1 MKIFRFIKPLG
12 LACVLICI
20 GLVGTSS
27 AIESSYRY
35 YPPSIDG
42 SVGWWEWDIANNI
55 EFDHGFITVCND
67 ETRLYILVDVLDDT
81 VEDPRS
87 SSSSG
92 DHFVLMFD
100 VDRNGEVTSA
110 DLKYELMT
118 GTYNMRYKH
127 CVPPGAVGIVPLSFS
142 DYTRSSVAAGFGCF
156 PGDFTEILYLPP
168 LGPTCSNHRVWEFGI
183 DLREIGAEA
192 GGDVRMGL
200 QIVSQNPS
208 FTDDIPEGLSWDFT
222 DLIEIE
228 LAAPPTHRETDESAF
243 IFFNE
248 EVELAIPSLGEPG
261 SSMYG
266 IELTQAIQDRTNSM
280 PLVENKTTVA
290 RVYVGTQGVAT
301 PQPFIVYLYG
311 SRDGDDLPGSPLST
325 LFMVPTMIDLERE
338 RLYDTANFL
347 LPSSWTEGTVEFQA
361 RVFDLSGR
369 LRESSTPLSRTF
381 TPRDIPVYWVI
392 PINVG
397 TDDEP
402 IVVSDERI
410 DRPESY
416 LKTVYPVPDVEFVR
430 RDWSVIGAITS
441 PVDPDEVDTPEERME
456 WGIHMNDIIEE
467 LREYYYSLEHAG
479 SSSEYPFPDQI
490 IGVIPRGGRADSDR
504 ESGGSGR
511 VVAIDTRE
519 TGMAHEINH
528 NMGNILADGATWGL
542 HVSDPECIWDP
553 ERGWQPVPNSAWGC
567 GADCGPDPEWPWTN
581 DGIQEVGFD
590 TRRPW
595 VDGYEDFDYWT
606 RFTVLQGQLRFR
618 RSPVTG
624 RNLATGFPD
633 FMSYCKSALVN
644 PETDTFNA
652 FVFPRK
658 WISPYRWERLFHFF
672 TPPDDRLTP
681 LEPRLGRGLGP
692 ILPVYYISGHVNKD
706 GTGSLNPIFI
716 QPGIPT
722 KDIAPGDYVIEVQD
736 ASGKP
741 LMTVP
746 FPVSFVDKG
755 IEHEEDMTP
764 LELDV
769 VQFHYQLP
777 EQKGT
782 SKIIL
787 KKGKQTLDVLKVSD
801 NPPTVTVLKPKA
813 GEEWGGGLQTIKW
826 SAEDKDGDPLSFTII
841 YSPDK
846 GKSWFPVAWNVQGE
860 SYKVDTSIL
869 PGGDAAMVRVI
880 VTDGFNT
887 AQDDSDGT
895 FKVAGKPPAAFIIL
909 PEASI
914 PFSSGEVIYF
924 EGEATDLEDY
934 SIPDASFIWSYDST
948 KEMGKNQNIGGHN
961 PKVYREGNA
970 KKGKSNYTTVFGTGR
985 RVNARLPNWVQKV
998 TLTVVDSEGNT
1009 GQDTV
1014 VIWAPTSDVSDNGVT
1029 DIRDIQLVVAGCGMT
1044 PNNHTWNPALDL
1056 NRDLVIDIR
1065 DTELVIHR
1073 WICTCFSPFRNRY
1086 IDRNIDRSFAH
1097 LQFVPR
1103 QIVTNPKQKTG

>member
-12 LACVLICI
+12 LAFVLILI
-20 GLVGTSS
+20 GLVGTSL
-27 AIESSYRY
+27 ALESSYRY
-35 YPPSIDG
+35 YPPSVDG
-42 SVGWWEWDIANNI
+42 FVGWGEWDIDNVI
-55 EFDHGFITVCND
+55 EFDHGFIMVCND

-100 VDRNGEVTSA
+100 VDRNGEITSA
-110 DLKYELMT
+110 DLEYDLMT
-118 GTYNMRYKH
+118 GTYNMRYRH
-127 CVPPGAVGIVPLSFS
+127 LVPPGTLWGDTPSSSLS
-142 DYTRSSVAAGFGCF
+142 DYTRSSVATGFGCF

-168 LGPTCSNHRVWEFGI
+168 VASSCSNHRVWEFGI

-208 FTDDIPEGLSWDFT
+208 FTDDIPEGLFLDFT

-228 LAAPPTHRETDESAF
+228 LAAPPSHRETDESAF
-243 IFFNE
+243 IFFDE
-248 EVELAIPSLGEPG
+248 EVECRIPSLGEPG
-261 SSMYG
+261 SSKYG
-266 IELTQAIQDRTNSM
+266 IELTQAIQDRANSM
-280 PLVENKTTVA
+280 PLVESKTTVA

-301 PQPFIVYLYG
+301 PQPFIIYLYG
-311 SRDGDDLPGSPLST
+311 SREGDDLPGSPLST
-325 LFMVPTMIDLERE
+325 LFMVPTLIDLERE

-347 LPSSWTEGTVEFQA
+347 LPSSWTEGTIEFQA

-381 TPRDIPVYWVI
+381 TRRDIPVYWVI

-397 TDDEP
+397 TEAEP
-402 IVVSDERI
+402 IVVSDESI

-430 RDWSVIGAITS
+430 RDWEVIGAITS
-441 PVDPDEVDTPEERME
+441 PIDPDEVDTLEERTE
-456 WGIHMNDIIEE
+456 WGQHVNRIIEE

-490 IGVIPRGGRADSDR
+490 IGVIPRLGQADSDR
-504 ESGGSGR
+504 ERGGSGR
-511 VVAIDTRE
+511 VVAIATRQQ
-519 TGMAHEINH
+519 GMAHEINH
-528 NMGNILADGATWGL
+528 NMGNILAGGATWGL
-542 HVSDPECIWDP
+542 HVSDPERIWDP
-553 ERGWQPVPNSAWGC
+553 ERGWQPVSNYAWGC
-567 GADCGPDPEWPWTN
+567 GADGGPDPEWPWTN
-581 DGIQEVGFD
+581 DDIQEVGFD
-590 TRRPW
+590 TCLPW
-595 VDGYEDFDYWT
+595 MDGSDGC
-606 RFTVLQGQLRFR
+606 FTVIPSRW
-618 RSPVTG
+618 
-624 RNLATGFPD
+624 PD
-633 FMSYCKSALVN
+633 FMSYCNAAVYI
-644 PETDTFNA
+644 PETWETVA
-652 FVFPRK
+652 ARPPR
-658 WISPYRWERLFHFF
+658 WISTYRWQRLFHFF
-672 TPPDDRLTP
+672 APHDYRLRP
-681 LEPRLGRGLGP
+681 LEPSPGRGLGP
-692 ILPVYYISGHVNKD
+692 IPPMYYMSGQINKD
-706 GTGSLNPIFI
+706 GTGRLNPIFV

-722 KDIAPGDYVIEVQD
+722 KDIAPGDYTLEVQD
-736 ASGKP
+736 AFGKP
-741 LMTVP
+741 LLTVP

-755 IEHEEDMTP
+755 IEHEEDMAP

-777 EQKGT
+777 EQKGV
-782 SKIIL
+782 SKILL

-801 NPPTVTVLKPKA
+801 NPPKITVLKPKA
-813 GEEWGGGLQTIKW
+813 GEEWSGGLQMIQWK
-826 SAEDKDGDPLSFTII
+826 AEDKDGDSLSFSIL

-895 FKVAGKPPAAFIIL
+895 FKVAGKPPAAVIIR
-909 PEASI
+909 PEANT

-948 KEMGKNQNIGGHN
+948 
-961 PKVYREGNA
+961 
-970 KKGKSNYTTVFGTGR
+970 VFGTGR
-985 RVNARLPNWVQKV
+985 RVNARLPDWVYKV

-1009 GQDTV
+1009 GQDMV
-1014 VIWAPTSDVSDNGVT
+1014 MIWVPNSDVNDDGVT
-1029 DIRDIQLVVAGCGMT
+1029 SIRDIQRVATGWGMT
-1044 PNNHTWNPALDL
+1044 PDDPAWNPALDL
-1056 NRDLVIDIR
+1056 NRNQVIDIR
-1065 DTELVIHR
+1065 DIVRVINR
-1073 WICTCFSPFRNRY
+1073 WIFTLF
-1086 IDRNIDRSFAH
+1086 H
-1097 LQFVPR
+1097 
-1103 QIVTNPKQKTG
+1103 